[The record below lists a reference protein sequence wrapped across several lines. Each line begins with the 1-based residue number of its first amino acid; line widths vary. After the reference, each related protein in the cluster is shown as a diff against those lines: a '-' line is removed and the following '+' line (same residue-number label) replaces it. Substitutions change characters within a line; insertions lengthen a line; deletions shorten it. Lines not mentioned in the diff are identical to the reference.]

1 MELRVSKT
9 LRQYLSDKTSGQRY
23 CFIVNIYL
31 LESPGFDLQRLH
43 LPLLKGQWFNYLSRT
58 TNRAKEVGQVVSVLA
73 FYSNDPS
80 SNLTE
85 VYNFSDIIVFERNE
99 NIEKEARID
108 PFSHILRS
116 QCHRG
121 ATLVV

>member
-1 MELRVSKT
+1 M
-9 LRQYLSDKTSGQRY
+9 
-23 CFIVNIYL
+23 
-31 LESPGFDLQRLH
+31 
-43 LPLLKGQWFNYLSRT
+43 
-58 TNRAKEVGQVVSVLA
+58 VSVLA

-85 VYNFSDIIVFERNE
+85 VYNFSVINVFERNE

-121 ATLVV
+121 ETLVV